1 MGIWYLGVIV
11 GAIWGIGKASVYKLI
26 PEYYPQEV
34 GVVGGIVGV
43 LGGLGGFI
51 SPIIF
56 GWLLE
61 LTGLW
66 SSAWMFGLTVTLF
79 GFGLLT
85 NAHG

>member
-1 MGIWYLGVIV
+1 MGNWE
-11 GAIWGIGKASVYKLI
+11 GISLQANPRVLSTH
-26 PEYYPQEV
+26 EV

-66 SSAWMFGLTVTLF
+66 SSAWMFVLRRHTICFCTS
-79 GFGLLT
+79 
-85 NAHG
+85 NKCN